1 MSRAAAWVTLLLLL
15 LLAVAER
22 GRAGFAF
29 RLQVSSPRTPEG
41 SLVPTPVWLK
51 SRSSG
56 GTGSPPA
63 LPEASG
69 LALASDPGGSLN
81 FLAMVD
87 NLQGDSG
94 RGYYL
99 ELLLGTPPQK
109 VGGGAG
115 AGLVEPPRE
124 VSPTQS

>member
-1 MSRAAAWVTLLLLL
+1 MSRTSACVVLLL

-22 GRAGFAF
+22 GRARFAF
-29 RLQVSSPRTPEG
+29 RLQVSSPVIPE
-41 SLVPTPVWLK
+41 STLVPTPVLLK

-56 GTGSPPA
+56 GTDSEPA
-63 LPEASG
+63 LSKTSG
-69 LALASDPGGSLN
+69 LALASDSGGSLN

-94 RGYYL
+94 RGYYF

-109 VGGGAG
+109 VGAPPERGWWTNEGGF
-115 AGLVEPPRE
+115 P
-124 VSPTQS
+124 